1 MQKLP
6 TLLSLFLKMLCFAV
20 GVAAYCEIGVDHFSS
35 SDMQQAFEEGMAWAK
50 GGMKQGVF
58 EKESIHPSEKIP
70 DDKSSLIDTEEGF
83 FKCFKSNNSHLE
95 TPSLSESLY
104 IFISF
109 SVPEES
115 LKELSY
121 GLEKT
126 GGFFVIRGL
135 PQNSFREFFEKTK
148 SLKEKGILAPILVD
162 PEAFEKFNIERVPT
176 FALKNGE
183 SFEKYE
189 GNIPLRD
196 ALRIFSERERVGLLA
211 KELLQKLIQ
220 PCKQG
225 GFNQEDLY
233 DHLKIPREESL
244 L

>member
-6 TLLSLFLKMLCFAV
+6 PILSLFLKMLCFAG
-20 GVAAYCEIGVDHFSS
+20 GVAAYCEIEVDHFPS
-35 SDMQQAFEEGMAWAK
+35 SDMQQTFEEGMAWAK
-50 GGMKQGVF
+50 EEMKQGVF
-58 EKESIHPSEKIP
+58 EKESIHPSEKIS
-70 DDKSSLIDTEEGF
+70 DDKNSLIDKEEGF

-95 TPSLSESLY
+95 APSLSESLS

-126 GGFFVIRGL
+126 GGVFVIRGL
-135 PQNSFREFFEKTK
+135 PHNSFREFFEKTK
-148 SLKEKGILAPILVD
+148 SLKEKGILAPILID
-162 PEAFEKFNIERVPT
+162 PEAFENFNIERVPT

-189 GNIPLRD
+189 GNIPLSD
-196 ALRIFSERERVGLLA
+196 SLRLFSERERVGALA
-211 KELLQKLIQ
+211 KKLLQKLIQ
-220 PCKQG
+220 HNPKMT
-225 GFNQEDLY
+225 
-233 DHLKIPREESL
+233 KKESL
-244 L
+244 P

>member
-6 TLLSLFLKMLCFAV
+6 TLLSLSLKMLCFAV

-50 GGMKQGVF
+50 EGMKQGVF
-58 EKESIHPSEKIP
+58 EKKSPHISEKIP
-70 DDKSSLIDTEEGF
+70 DDKSPLIDTEEGF

-148 SLKEKGILAPILVD
+148 SLKEKGILAPILID
-162 PEAFEKFNIERVPT
+162 PEAFENFNIERVPT

-189 GNIPLRD
+189 GNIPLSD
-196 ALRIFSERERVGLLA
+196 ALRIFSERERSGTLA
-211 KELLQKLIQ
+211 KELLQKLIE
-220 PCKQG
+220 PCKQNTL
-225 GFNQEDLY
+225 NQEDLH
-233 DHLKIPREESL
+233 DKHGNERGESL